1 LCCTIKLIP
10 LAFEESLSNALMDK
24 LDIVIQAYDHL
35 MNGIEA
41 DAQLERN
48 DRAYGGIIRSGKGL
62 LVESITETILRYA
75 WEDLGGHPSRINF
88 EKEIRKLKVRETYIR
103 NSSNSFL
110 KSDYQQYPNKYFYRL
125 KADVH
130 CNIDNNLALAIECK
144 TYTENAM
151 LKRILVDFTLIKT
164 AWPNVDC
171 FLLQLESQLGGDYSE
186 LKNYQRIGSASTNT
200 LISYFDIDLKI
211 LTLLEGERKI
221 NKPIHKPMYFK
232 PLTRESLLLAVKE
245 FQKSLKPHL

>member
-1 LCCTIKLIP
+1 
-10 LAFEESLSNALMDK
+10 MDK
-24 LDIVIQAYDHL
+24 LDVVIQAYNHL
-35 MNGIEA
+35 MKGIEA

-62 LVESITETILRYA
+62 LVESITETIIRHA
-75 WEDLGGHPSRINF
+75 WEDLGGHPSRIDF
-88 EKEIRKLKVRETYIR
+88 EKDIRKLKVKESFIR
-103 NSSNSFL
+103 NSPNSSL
-110 KSDYQQYPNKYFYRL
+110 KSDYQQNPQKYFYRL

-130 CNIDNNLALAIECK
+130 CNIDGNLVLAIECK
-144 TYTENAM
+144 AYTENAM

-171 FLLQLESQLGGDYSE
+171 FLLQLESQLGGDYGE
-186 LKNYQRIGSASTNT
+186 LNNSQRIGSASTNT

-211 LTLLEGERKI
+211 LTLLEGERKV

-232 PLTRESLLLAVKE
+232 PLIRESLLLAVKE
-245 FQKSLKPHL
+245 LQMSLKPHL